1 MSSSANAEFWE
12 KLSGSIDIGYDG
24 YTLGLSKDDADKAD
38 TSAAPITV
46 PASTSSTSSTGAG
59 VGAWIQKNPLAVG
72 VGVVAVLAL
81 AALSMGKK

>member
-1 MSSSANAEFWE
+1 MSSTANAEFWE

-59 VGAWIQKNPLAVG
+59 VIIKQDPLVDSTTVTPSFA
-72 VGVVAVLAL
+72 ASAL
-81 AALSMGKK
+81 KIMFD